1 MHMLFERRL
10 PSADEIKE
18 QFPLSE
24 ALKQN
29 KIIRD
34 KEISDVFYGSSD
46 KFLLI
51 IGPCSADR
59 PDAVLDYMNK

>member
-29 KIIRD
+29 KIIR
-34 KEISDVFYGSSD
+34 ELVRQQEQ
-46 KFLLI
+46 
-51 IGPCSADR
+51 DR
-59 PDAVLDYMNK
+59 KNQ